1 MDFYTNVVQWGNN
14 LLVRGVEHGQRLK
27 FKVKYSPTLYVPV
40 MKKTDWKTLDNKS
53 VMPYKFDT
61 IKEAKEF
68 ISKYESQPHLCFGF
82 DRFPYTYISDTFPD
96 KPNWNIDRIL
106 IVTIDIEVQCEN
118 GFPNPEQAIEP
129 LLSITIKNHQSKN
142 IVVWGIGD
150 YKKTKDNVTYVNC
163 KDENELILEF
173 MSFWSKHQ
181 PDVITGWNTD
191 FFDVPYLVNRI
202 KKLFGEEK
210 MRELSPWGNVSPRKV
225 FTMGREQIMFDI
237 MGVSQLDFFHLYQKF
252 TYTKRESYRLD
263 HIAFVELGEKKDDN
277 PYETFKDW
285 YTKDYQSFID
295 YNIQD
300 VEIVDKLED
309 KMGLISLLLTMAYEA
324 KVNYED
330 VFGSV
335 KYWDCLVYNFLR
347 KRKIAIPQKTK
358 NSKSE
363 KYEGAYVKE
372 PQTGLHNW
380 VLSFDLNSLYPHL
393 IMQYNLS
400 PETLLKSNNQNVNV
414 DDMLEKKKLN
424 LIEKTTMTPNGAL
437 FKTDKQGFLPA
448 MMQELYND
456 RVVYKK
462 KMLRAQQDYENTKDE
477 KYVKLISRYNN
488 IQMARK
494 ISLNSAYGAIG
505 NQWFR
510 YYDIA
515 IAEGITTSGQLSI
528 RWIENK
534 VNDYLNKILNTN
546 DKDYVIASDIDSIY
560 ITLDELVSK
569 VNPKNPVE
577 FLNKVATEKLEPFI
591 DSSYKELSQYTHA
604 YENKMMM
611 KREVIADKG
620 IWVAK
625 KRYILNVFDSEGV
638 SYKEPK
644 LKMMGIEAVKSSTP
658 AICREKIKDALKII
672 MSSDEKTLNTFIQD
686 FHKQFTSVNP
696 EKIAFPRSVNGLKKY
711 MDSGTTFKKG
721 TPMHIKGCLI
731 YNHKIKQNKL
741 IHKYPLIQ
749 EGDKIKFLY
758 MKQPNPYSAN
768 VISFMSKLPYEFK
781 IKQYID
787 YDIQFEK
794 VFVDPLVLIVNSI
807 NWKIDTTYGT
817 QGTLEGFF

>member
-1 MDFYTNVVQWGNN
+1 MDFYTNVAQWGNN
-14 LLVRGVEHGQRLK
+14 LLVRGVQNGQRK
-27 FKVKYSPTLYVPV
+27 NFKVKYSPTLFVPV
-40 MKKTDWKTLDNKS
+40 MKQTDWKTLDNKF
-53 VMPYKFDT
+53 VTPYKFDT
-61 IKEAKEF
+61 IKEAREF
-68 ISKYESQPHLCFGF
+68 MSKYESQPHLCFGY
-82 DRFPYTYISDTFPD
+82 DRFAYTYISDTFPN
-96 KPNWNIDRIL
+96 KLNWNVDSIL
-106 IVTIDIEVQCEN
+106 IVTIDIEVRCEN
-118 GFPNPEQAIEP
+118 GFPNPDEAIEP

-150 YKKTKDNVTYVNC
+150 YKKSKDNVTYVNC

-202 KKLFGEEK
+202 KKLFGESK
-210 MRELSPWGNVSPRKV
+210 MKELSPWGNVSSRKV
-225 FTMGREQIMFDI
+225 FKQGRDQYCYDI
-237 MGVSQLDFFHLYQKF
+237 MGVSQLDYFHLYQLF
-252 TYTKRESYRLD
+252 TYTKKESYKLD
-263 HIAFVELGEKKDDN
+263 YIAFIELGEKKDDN

-335 KYWDCLVYNFLR
+335 KYWDVLVYNFLR
-347 KRKIAIPQKTK
+347 KRKIAIPQKTS

-400 PETLLKSNNQNVNV
+400 PETLLKSKNQNINV
-414 DDMLEKKKLN
+414 DDMLEKTKLN

-437 FKTDKQGFLPA
+437 FKTNKQGFLPA

-456 RVVYKK
+456 RVIYKK
-462 KMLRAQQDYENTKDE
+462 KMLQAQQDYEDTKDE

-534 VNDYLNKILNTN
+534 VNNYLNKILDTN
-546 DKDYVIASDIDSIY
+546 DKDYVIASDTDSIY
-560 ITLDELVSK
+560 ITLDELVSRVK
-569 VNPKNPVE
+569 PKNPVE

-591 DSSYKELSQYTHA
+591 DDSYKELSQYTQA
-604 YENKMMM
+604 FENKMMM

-686 FHKQFTSVNP
+686 FHKKFTSVNP
-696 EKIAFPRSVNGLKKY
+696 EQIAFPRSVNGLKKY

-768 VISFMSKLPYEFK
+768 VISFMSKLPGEFK
-781 IKQYID
+781 IKPYID

>member
-1 MDFYTNVVQWGNN
+1 MDFYTNVAQWGNN
-14 LLVRGVEHGQRLK
+14 LLVRGVQNGQRK
-27 FKVKYSPTLYVPV
+27 NFKVKYSPTLFVPV
-40 MKKTDWKTLDNKS
+40 MKQTDWKTLDNKF
-53 VMPYKFDT
+53 VTPYKFDT
-61 IKEAKEF
+61 IKEAREF
-68 ISKYESQPHLCFGF
+68 MSKYESQPHLCFGY
-82 DRFPYTYISDTFPD
+82 DRFAYTYISDTFPN
-96 KPNWNIDRIL
+96 KLNWNVDSIL
-106 IVTIDIEVQCEN
+106 IVTIDIEVRCEN
-118 GFPNPEQAIEP
+118 GFPNPDEAIEP

-150 YKKTKDNVTYVNC
+150 YKKSKDNVTYVNC

-202 KKLFGEEK
+202 KKLFGESK
-210 MRELSPWGNVSPRKV
+210 MKELSPWGNVSSRKV
-225 FTMGREQIMFDI
+225 FKQGRDQYCYDI
-237 MGVSQLDFFHLYQKF
+237 MGVSQLDYFHLYQLF
-252 TYTKRESYRLD
+252 TYTKKESYKLD
-263 HIAFVELGEKKDDN
+263 YIAFIELGEKKDDN

-335 KYWDCLVYNFLR
+335 KYWDVLVYNFLR
-347 KRKIAIPQKTK
+347 KRKIAIPQKTSH
-358 NSKSE
+358 SKDE
-363 KYEGAYVKE
+363 KYEGAYVKV
-372 PQTGLHNW
+372 PQTGLHKW
-380 VLSFDLNSLYPHL
+380 VVSFDLNSLYPHL
-393 IMQYNLS
+393 IMQYNIS
-400 PETLLKSNNQNVNV
+400 PETLLRSRSQDINV
-414 DDMLEKKKLN
+414 DDMLKETKLN
-424 LIEKTTMTPNGAL
+424 LIEKTTMTPNGAV

-448 MMQELYND
+448 IMQELYDD

-462 KMLRAQQDYENTKDE
+462 KMLQAQQAYEDTKDE
-477 KYVKLISRYNN
+477 KYLKLISRYNN

-528 RWIENK
+528 RWVENK
-534 VNDYLNKILNTN
+534 VNNYLNKILDTN
-546 DKDYVIASDIDSIY
+546 DKDYVIASDTDSIY

-569 VNPKNPVE
+569 VKPKNTVQ

-591 DSSYKELSQYTHA
+591 DKSYEELKDYTQA
-604 YENKMMM
+604 FENKMMM

-625 KRYILNVFDSEGV
+625 KRYILNVHDSEGV
-638 SYKEPK
+638 LYKEPK

-658 AICREKIKDALKII
+658 LICREKIKEALKII
-672 MSSDEKTLNTFIQD
+672 MSGDEKTLNDFIQD
-686 FHKQFTSVNP
+686 FHKKFTSVNP
-696 EKIAFPRSVNGLKKY
+696 KEIAFPRSVNGLKKY
-711 MDSGTTFKKG
+711 SDSSTTFKKG

-768 VISFMSKLPYEFK
+768 VISFMSVLPEEFK
-781 IKQYID
+781 VNSYID

-794 VFVDPLVLIVNSI
+794 VFVDPLILIVNSI

-817 QGTLEGFF
+817 QGTLEDFF

>member
-1 MDFYTNVVQWGNN
+1 
-14 LLVRGVEHGQRLK
+14 
-27 FKVKYSPTLYVPV
+27 
-40 MKKTDWKTLDNKS
+40 
-53 VMPYKFDT
+53 
-61 IKEAKEF
+61 
-68 ISKYESQPHLCFGF
+68 
-82 DRFPYTYISDTFPD
+82 
-96 KPNWNIDRIL
+96 
-106 IVTIDIEVQCEN
+106 
-118 GFPNPEQAIEP
+118 
-129 LLSITIKNHQSKN
+129 
-142 IVVWGIGD
+142 
-150 YKKTKDNVTYVNC
+150 
-163 KDENELILEF
+163 
-173 MSFWSKHQ
+173 
-181 PDVITGWNTD
+181 
-191 FFDVPYLVNRI
+191 VPYLVNRI
-202 KKLFGEEK
+202 QKLFGEEK
-210 MRELSPWGNVSPRKV
+210 MRELSPWGNVSSRKV
-225 FTMGREQIMFDI
+225 FTMGREQLMFDI

-263 HIAFVELGEKKDDN
+263 HIAFIELGEKKDDN

-335 KYWDCLVYNFLR
+335 KYWDVLVYNFLR
-347 KRKIAIPQKTK
+347 KRKIAIPQKTS

-400 PETLLKSNNQNVNV
+400 PETLLKSKNQNINV
-414 DDMLEKKKLN
+414 DDMLEKTKLN

-437 FKTDKQGFLPA
+437 FKTNKQGFLPA

-456 RVVYKK
+456 RVIYKK
-462 KMLRAQQDYENTKDE
+462 KMLQAQQDYEDTKDE

-534 VNDYLNKILNTN
+534 VNNYLNKILDTN
-546 DKDYVIASDIDSIY
+546 DKDYVIASDTDSIY

-569 VNPKNPVE
+569 VKPKNPVE
-577 FLNKVATEKLEPFI
+577 FLNKVAIEKLEPFI
-591 DSSYKELSQYTHA
+591 DDSYKELSQYTQA
-604 YENKMMM
+604 FENKMMM

-686 FHKQFTSVNP
+686 FHKKFTSVNP
-696 EKIAFPRSVNGLKKY
+696 EQIAFPRSVNGLKKY

-768 VISFMSKLPYEFK
+768 VISFMSKLPGEFK
-781 IKQYID
+781 IKPYID